1 MSNGKFVDANNKPLG
16 AVLHEVK
23 DDLKE
28 FLETR
33 YEMLAGEVREKV
45 TVWKTSLPMLGIA
58 LVLGATAFLCIT
70 FAIIAALRPLFDGD
84 YAWAIAAVIV
94 AAVYL
99 VVAGTIA
106 WLAYREL
113 KYAGVTPRRTMEVL
127 KQDQVWIQNE
137 ARQQS

>member
-94 AAVYL
+94 AVGYL
-99 VVAGTIA
+99 GVAGAVA
-106 WLAYREL
+106 WLADCQVQNAR
-113 KYAGVTPRRTMEVL
+113 GPPRPALEVVQPSPVL
-127 KQDQVWIQNE
+127 
-137 ARQQS
+137 